1 MVIDSRALYLALV
14 VLVAAQRFAELGKS
28 ADNEATLRAR
38 GAIEHAPEQMR
49 WMRLLHGAW
58 LVAAPVE
65 VFLFKRPF
73 VLWIAIA
80 ASVVFLVGQVL
91 RLWTQRTLGVRWTV
105 KILTIPGLSPV
116 TEGPFRL
123 LRHPNYLGVA
133 LEIAALP
140 MIHGAWITAIVFTA
154 ANAALMVARI
164 SAEERALDRAAAM
177 PVKLPTPRGAW

>member
-1 MVIDSRALYLALV
+1 MVIDSRVLYLALV

-28 ADNEATLRAR
+28 ADHEAALRAR
-38 GAIEHAPEQMR
+38 GAIEHAPGQMP

-58 LVAAPVE
+58 MVAAPLE

-80 ASVVFLVGQVL
+80 ASVVFLIGQAL
-91 RLWTQRTLGVRWTV
+91 RLWTQHTLGVRWTV
-105 KILTIPGLSPV
+105 KVLTLPGFPPV
-116 TEGPFRL
+116 TEGPFRH

-140 MIHGAWITAIVFTA
+140 LIHGAWITAIVFSA
-154 ANAALMVARI
+154 ANAALMFARI
-164 SAEERALDRAAAM
+164 SAEEDALDRAATMAV
-177 PVKLPTPRGAW
+177 PKTRSAW